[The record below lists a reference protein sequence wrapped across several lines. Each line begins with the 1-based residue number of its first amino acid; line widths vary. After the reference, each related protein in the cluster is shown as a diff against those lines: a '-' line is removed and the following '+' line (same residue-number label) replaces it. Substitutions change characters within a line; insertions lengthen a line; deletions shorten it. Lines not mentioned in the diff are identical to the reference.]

1 MPDVGGPQFVRHF
14 APVLRALEEV
24 GGSARPSEVIE
35 RVAELEETTDA
46 QRAEVT
52 ESGQPRFDNQV
63 NWARFYLAQAG
74 YIDRSVRG
82 VWTMTDAGREALA
95 MGQAEALA
103 VFKGVQGKFTRVAAV
118 GAPTVSSVDL
128 DTAPDGPADTSET
141 FVGLHYRDLFLQ
153 RLRHVSPGD
162 FERFC
167 RRLLLECGFQ
177 SVTVTGRSGDGG
189 IDAIGLLQT
198 NRLVSTKVLVQ
209 CKRYQ
214 GSVGPDAVRDLRGA
228 MAGRSDAGIIVT
240 TGSFTGDARKEA
252 VREGVPPIELV
263 DASRIVELCEELEL
277 GLQPVR
283 TFKLNESFFADLNS

>member
-1 MPDVGGPQFVRHF
+1 MEG
-14 APVLRALEEV
+14 
-24 GGSARPSEVIE
+24 
-35 RVAELEETTDA
+35 TTDA

-52 ESGQPRFDNQV
+52 DSGQPRFDNQV
-63 NWARFYLAQAG
+63 NWARFYLAQAAH
-74 YIDRSVRG
+74 IDRSVRG
-82 VWTMTDAGREALA
+82 VWTITDLGRSALP
-95 MGQAEALA
+95 MDSAEALA
-103 VFKGVQGKFTRVAAV
+103 IFKGVQSKFARANPA
-118 GAPTVSSVDL
+118 GVSSPSPID
-128 DTAPDGPADTSET
+128 PDGPADAPET
-141 FVGLHYRDLFLQ
+141 LLGGHYRDLFLQ
-153 RLRHVSPGD
+153 RLRNVSPGD

-177 SVTVTGRSGDGG
+177 TVTVTGRSGDGG

-214 GSVGPDAVRDLRGA
+214 GSVGPDTVRDLRGA

-240 TGSFTGDARKEA
+240 TGTFTGDARKEA

-277 GLQPVR
+277 GLRSVR
-283 TFKLNESFFADLNS
+283 TFELNESFFADLA